1 MVADRDILI
10 VKQDRTGLATVA
22 FRLRAGAMANDPDN
36 AHRRNE
42 THLAVT
48 NIISVDA
55 RPAVRERA
63 RFGNYSCASRVRRNN

>member
-1 MVADRDILI
+1 
-10 VKQDRTGLATVA
+10 
-22 FRLRAGAMANDPDN
+22 MANDPDN

-63 RFGNYSCASRVRRNN
+63 RFGNYSCASRVRRNK